1 MDNLCNL
8 SEIGLALIQDVVFI
22 YIHNPINI
30 YLIFSDSL
38 TLQLWKD
45 RKDWERH
52 PPSKG
57 SIALEEYLGWE
68 AGFTLDRES
77 NTLALILK
85 SDIISL
91 AFDNRESLIR
101 WQVRVTSQF
110 EEGQHFS
117 GKKSM
122 VYELLYF
129 LIVFALE

>member
-1 MDNLCNL
+1 MFQN
-8 SEIGLALIQDVVFI
+8 VVFI

-30 YLIFSDSL
+30 SFIFSDSL

-91 AFDNRESLIR
+91 AFDNRETLIR

-117 GKKSM
+117 GKKLM
-122 VYELLYF
+122 VDELPT
-129 LIVFALE
+129 